1 MLLPPFAIAL
11 GWILLSG
18 PNAGTLNVFIR
29 TSLSLDITRGPLNI
43 YTMWGMVFVSGILA
57 IPSMWL
63 LLLGLFRNFDPRLEE
78 AASASGASRWQVL
91 KRVTVPLMLPGIL
104 AVGVYFSIIFIE
116 AFDVPLA
123 IGTTAEIPVLSTKIY
138 LLTSRPGRVPLW
150 RRGGTLAHD
159 SLAGIVLMVGYLW
172 AVRVSARLP
181 WSRRVSARLVRLG
194 RSNI

>member
-1 MLLPPFAIAL
+1 M
-11 GWILLSG
+11 LSG

-43 YTMWGMVFVSGILA
+43 YTMWGMVFVSSILA

-116 AFDVPLA
+116 AFDIPLA

-138 LLTSRPGRVPLW
+138 LLTSRAEEG
-150 RRGGTLAHD
+150 
-159 SLAGIVLMVGYLW
+159 
-172 AVRVSARLP
+172 
-181 WSRRVSARLVRLG
+181 
-194 RSNI
+194 